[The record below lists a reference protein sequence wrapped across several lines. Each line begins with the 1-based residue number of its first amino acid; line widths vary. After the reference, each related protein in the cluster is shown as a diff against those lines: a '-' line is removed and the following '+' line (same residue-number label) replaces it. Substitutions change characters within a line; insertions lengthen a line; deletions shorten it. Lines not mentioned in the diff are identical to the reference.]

1 MPKYALVEE
10 AAKHCW
16 SKNFMGKR
24 DCCGSKTNF
33 TYFIV
38 FPFFPLEPF
47 RQFYAKN
54 ADLFYDAPQ
63 AISGEQNMQYYSLY
77 QEYLKLYEENLSSY
91 IESLD
96 ISITEFY
103 RELAEIRNDP
113 EIKDKKLLHFVDY
126 LVACTDYESFYKVM
140 QRAAKKLRAADQADN
155 VAESKS
161 GGGEGKSSG
170 GYDNDSKS
178 PSRGGGAK
186 DYK

>member
-1 MPKYALVEE
+1 MEYYA
-10 AAKHCW
+10 
-16 SKNFMGKR
+16 
-24 DCCGSKTNF
+24 
-33 TYFIV
+33 
-38 FPFFPLEPF
+38 
-47 RQFYAKN
+47 
-54 ADLFYDAPQ
+54 
-63 AISGEQNMQYYSLY
+63 LY

-103 RELAEIRNDP
+103 RELAEIRNDS

-140 QRAAKKLRAADQADN
+140 TRAAKKLRAVDQNDN
-155 VAESKS
+155 IAESKS
-161 GGGEGKSSG
+161 SGSGGEGKSSG

-178 PSRGGGAK
+178 PSRGGGGGAK